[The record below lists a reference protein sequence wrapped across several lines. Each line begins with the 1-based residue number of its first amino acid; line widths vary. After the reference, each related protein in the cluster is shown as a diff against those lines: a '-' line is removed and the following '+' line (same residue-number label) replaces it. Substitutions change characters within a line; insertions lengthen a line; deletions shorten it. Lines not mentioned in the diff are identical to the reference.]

1 MTQVLAVVAVVF
13 GVTAAAV
20 VRRSY
25 RCSRSRSGWR
35 NNRGGPKAITQQEA
49 E

>member
-20 VRRSY
+20 VRRS
-25 RCSRSRSGWR
+25 SVV
-35 NNRGGPKAITQQEA
+35 PL
-49 E
+49 